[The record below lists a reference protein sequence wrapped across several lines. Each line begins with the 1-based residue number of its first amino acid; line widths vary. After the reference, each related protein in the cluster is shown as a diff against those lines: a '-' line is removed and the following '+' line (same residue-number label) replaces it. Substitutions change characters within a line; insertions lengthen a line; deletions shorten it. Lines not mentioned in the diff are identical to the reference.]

1 MKNAALFQ
9 AIQATIAEK
18 HMLNHPF
25 YHVWSQGKLTKEE
38 LADYL
43 AQYFYLEA
51 AFPRFMSGLH
61 ARTLDET
68 MRQKMLENL
77 IHEEHGPH
85 NHVAQ
90 LLRLAQQAFGLT
102 QAQILEIGPN
112 EKTTTLIQ
120 AFEEATRSEDIQ
132 EGLAAM
138 IVYKQQVSDVAQT
151 KLEGL
156 KEHYG
161 VRDEKALEFYST
173 HAEVNRDYH
182 HMLDQIVTEGEVNKV
197 LNKVRT
203 IRDAFWEFLDGVTT
217 PAILA
222 RGAM

>member
-1 MKNAALFQ
+1 MKNQALFDS
-9 AIQATIAEK
+9 IQEVIGEK

-25 YHVWSQGKLTKEE
+25 YQVWSKGELTKEE

-61 ARTLDET
+61 ARTMDET

-77 IHEEHGPH
+77 IHEEHGPN

-90 LLRLAQQAFGLT
+90 LVRLAEQSFGMT
-102 QAQILEIGPN
+102 KAQILEIGPN
-112 EKTTTLIQ
+112 EKTQAIIK
-120 AFEEATRSEDIQ
+120 AFEEATQSKDIE

-156 KEHYG
+156 KDHYG
-161 VRDEKALEFYST
+161 VTDERALEFYTT
-173 HAEVNRDYH
+173 HSEVNRDYH
-182 HMLDQIVTEGEVNKV
+182 QMLDGIVTEGGVQKV

-203 IRDAFWEFLDGVTT
+203 IRDAFWGFLDGVTT

-222 RGAM
+222 RCEM

>member
-1 MKNAALFQ
+1 MENQALFDDIKQ
-9 AIQATIAEK
+9 KIDEK

-25 YHVWSQGKLTKEE
+25 YQVWSKGTLTKEE

-61 ARTLDET
+61 ARTLDAD
-68 MRQKMLENL
+68 MRQKMLDNL
-77 IHEEHGPH
+77 VHEEMGPN

-90 LLRLAQQAFGLT
+90 LVHLAEKAFGMT
-102 QAQILEIGPN
+102 KEMIMEIGPN
-112 EKTTTLIQ
+112 EKTKAIIK
-120 AFEEATRSEDIQ
+120 AFEEATQSDDIQ

-151 KLEGL
+151 KLDGL

-161 VRDEKALEFYST
+161 VTDQKSLEFYET
-173 HAEVNRDYH
+173 HAEINRDYH
-182 HMLDQIVTEGEVNKV
+182 QMLDQVYQPLSRDKV
-197 LNKVRT
+197 LKKTET
-203 IRDAFWEFLDGVTT
+203 IRDAFWGFLDGVTT
-217 PAILA
+217 PEILE
-222 RGAM
+222 RCEM

>member
-1 MKNAALFQ
+1 MKNQALFDS
-9 AIQATIAEK
+9 IEKTIGEK

-25 YHVWSQGKLTKEE
+25 YKTWSQGDLTKEE

-61 ARTLDET
+61 ARTLDEN

-77 IHEEHGPH
+77 IHEEHGPN

-90 LLRLAQQAFGLT
+90 LLELAENAFGMT
-102 QAQILEIGPN
+102 KERIMEIGPN
-112 EKTTTLIQ
+112 EKTKEIIA
-120 AFEEATRSEDIQ
+120 AFEEATQSEDIQ

-138 IVYKQQVSDVAQT
+138 IVYKQQVSDVAET

-156 KEHYG
+156 KQYYG
-161 VRDEKALEFYST
+161 VTDEKTLEFYTT

-182 HMLDQIVTEGEVNKV
+182 KMLDEIVEESAVEKV
-197 LNKVRT
+197 LAKTRT
-203 IRDAFWEFLDGVTT
+203 IRDAFWGFLDGVTT

-222 RGAM
+222 RCAM

>member
-1 MKNAALFQ
+1 MKNAALFEQ
-9 AIQATIAEK
+9 IEGVIADK

-25 YHVWSQGKLTKEE
+25 YMVWSKGELTKEE
-38 LADYL
+38 LGDYL

-61 ARTLDET
+61 ARTLDAD
-68 MRQKMLENL
+68 MRVKMLDNL
-77 IHEEHGPH
+77 IHEEAGKN

-90 LLRLAQQAFGLT
+90 LVRLAEKAFGMT
-102 QAQILEIGPN
+102 EEKILAIGPN
-112 EKTTTLIQ
+112 EKTKAIIK
-120 AFEEATRSEDIQ
+120 AFEEATQSADIQ

-156 KEHYG
+156 RDFYG
-161 VRDEKALEFYST
+161 VTDEQSLEFYET
-173 HAEVNRDYH
+173 HSAVNRDYH
-182 HMLDQIVTEGEVNKV
+182 QMLDSIVTESAIEKV
-197 LNKVRT
+197 LNKTRT
-203 IRDAFWEFLDGVTT
+203 IRDAFWGFLDGVTT

-222 RGAM
+222 RCEM